1 MRLKAIK
8 LAGFKSFVDP
18 TTVTLPGC
26 RSAVV
31 GPNGCGKSN
40 IVDAVRWVLGESS
53 TRLLRGEA
61 STDVIFNGSSARRP
75 TAMAMVELK
84 FDNADGRIGGEYA
97 GFSEMAVRREVTRL
111 GQSNYYLNG
120 VKCRRRDIV
129 DAFLGTGFGSRSYS
143 IIEQGMIGEL
153 AQAKPEAL
161 RVYLEEAA
169 GISRYKERRRET
181 ASSMQSTQDN
191 LERLRDR
198 RDELQARLSVLR
210 RQADAAQR
218 YRELKAEERHLK
230 AESLALELK
239 VAMAQASQWDTRL
252 TQRETALEAA
262 MSAVRHAEAALT
274 DARGEHQ
281 DRIDAAHNLDGHAY
295 RLDAAIGAAQV
306 EQRNLR
312 NRIDEHKA
320 KAADIKERQAERQRQ
335 IQADEAEVEAM
346 QSALAEA
353 AAVRETVAADTAAQA
368 ALAAAEATL
377 RDAEAAFN
385 EATDRWRGN
394 ESELQVEANTVRH
407 LEERLAALAEELG
420 HLEATADGA
429 DSSALDAALREG
441 DAAIEQDAQGIERK
455 DAALAANATAL
466 TEARGAAVAA
476 DAALEA
482 QREEMQALR
491 ERLGAL
497 DALQQAALG
506 RDETDVAAWMAEQG
520 LAQAPRLGEAL
531 VVTPGWER
539 ALETVLGSG
548 LQAVRVSDVAAL
560 APALEALQQGRVSL
574 FEGREAEATAGELPT
589 LAALAHTEAGPIG
602 ALLGGVFAA
611 DTLEEALAQ
620 RRHLRPGESIVTRDG
635 VWLGPDWLRLDRGA
649 DASAGVIGRAE
660 EIKRLHGAEEAALGR
675 LAALSQAATAG
686 KERVAELGA
695 ARERLQDERQG
706 LAEQLAK
713 RRAEQSARRV
723 LAQEALARREQ
734 AQRQRALKDTA
745 TQEHDAAQLRVAA
758 FTERRTALAADREAA
773 RRERDACQERA
784 TAARAS
790 AHQARE
796 RRHALE
802 LDRQGKASTLAA
814 REAALTGL
822 RVLGDDLEAQWQAED
837 QALAASRAALANAE
851 RRLQPTL
858 GERQDIEAKKR
869 QARTALEAAEAQL
882 RPLTAKVSEAEG
894 TAEAA
899 RQAVE
904 DARIERK
911 GAAVRRD
918 DLAAQ
923 LRDAGAD
930 VGETLAALPED
941 ASQAE
946 WATKRERVERRISR
960 LGAINLAAIEEY
972 EAETERK
979 GYQDAQIDDL
989 ERALH
994 KLSTA
999 MKKIDRETRER
1010 FKATFD
1016 EVNAHLNQLFP
1027 KVFGGGSAYLELT
1040 GDDLLVAGVSLMAR
1054 PPGKRNS
1061 NVHMLSGGEKALTAV
1076 ALIFA
1081 IFQLNPSPVCL
1092 LDEVDAPLDDAN
1104 VGRFAEL
1111 LEGMSGEVQF
1121 VVITHNK
1128 LTMQMADHL
1137 LGVTMNEPGVS
1148 RLVAV
1153 DMEEAAA
1160 LAAV

>member
-218 YRELKAEERHLK
+218 YRELKAEERHLR

-239 VAMAQASQWDTRL
+239 VAMAQAGQWDTRL

-320 KAADIKERQAERQRQ
+320 KAADIKERQAERRRQ

-346 QSALAEA
+346 QSALADA
-353 AAVRETVAADTAAQA
+353 AAVRNAVAADTAAQA
-368 ALAAAEATL
+368 ALGTAEAAL

-385 EATDRWRGN
+385 EATERWRGN
-394 ESELQVEANTVRH
+394 EGDLQVEANTVRH
-407 LEERLAALAEELG
+407 LEERLAALTKELG

-429 DSSALDAALREG
+429 DAAALDAALREG
-441 DAAIEQDAQGIERK
+441 AAAIEQDAQGIESK

-466 TEARGAAVAA
+466 SEAHAAANAA

-482 QREEMQALR
+482 QREETQALR

-506 RDETDVAAWMAEQG
+506 RDETDVAAWVAEQG

-548 LQAVRVSDVAAL
+548 LQAVRVPDVAAL
-560 APALEALQQGRVSL
+560 APALEALRHGRVSL
-574 FEGREAEATAGELPT
+574 FEGREAEATAGELPA

-686 KERVAELGA
+686 KANVAELGA

-706 LAEQLAK
+706 LAERLAK

-745 TQEHDAAQLRVAA
+745 TQEHDAAQLRVAEL
-758 FTERRTALAADREAA
+758 TERRAALAADREAA

-784 TAARAS
+784 AAARAS

-822 RVLGDDLEAQWQAED
+822 RVLGNDLEEQWQAED
-837 QALAASRAALANAE
+837 QALAASRTALADAE

-858 GERQDIEAKKR
+858 AERQGIETKKR

-972 EAETERK
+972 EAESERK

-989 ERALH
+989 ERALA

>member
-18 TTVTLPGC
+18 TTVTLPGH

-75 TAMAMVELK
+75 TAMATVELK

-198 RDELQARLSVLR
+198 RDELEARLTVLR
-210 RQADAAQR
+210 RQAHAARR
-218 YRELKAEERHLK
+218 YRELKAEERRLR

-239 VAMAQASQWDTRL
+239 VAMAQASQWDTQL
-252 TQRETALEAA
+252 TQLETGLEAA
-262 MSAVRHAEAALT
+262 MSAVRRAEAALT

-312 NRIDEHKA
+312 NRIDEHQA

-335 IQADEAEVEAM
+335 IQADEAEVQAM
-346 QSALAEA
+346 QSTLADTAGLREA
-353 AAVRETVAADTAAQA
+353 VAADTAAQA
-368 ALAAAEATL
+368 ALATAETAL
-377 RDAEAAFN
+377 RDAQTAFDGAA
-385 EATDRWRGN
+385 ERWRGN
-394 ESELQVEANTVRH
+394 EGDLQVEANTVRH
-407 LEERLAALAEELG
+407 LEERLAALTEELD
-420 HLEATADGA
+420 HLEAPADDA
-429 DSSALDAALREG
+429 ALDAELRTG
-441 DAAIEQDAQGIERK
+441 DAAIERDVQDLERK

-466 TEARGAAVAA
+466 TEARAAALAA
-476 DAALEA
+476 DAALEG
-482 QREEMQALR
+482 QREETQALR
-491 ERLGAL
+491 ERRGAL

-506 RDETDVAAWMAEQG
+506 RDETDVAAWAAEQG
-520 LAQAPRLGEAL
+520 LADAPRLGEAL

-539 ALETVLGSG
+539 ALETVLGSC
-548 LQAVRVSDVAAL
+548 LQAIRVPDIAAL
-560 APALEALQQGRVSL
+560 TPALEALEHGRVSL
-574 FEGREAEATAGELPT
+574 FEGREAPAPAGELPT

-602 ALLGGVFAA
+602 ALLDGVFAA
-611 DTLEEALAQ
+611 DTLETALAQ

-635 VWLGPDWLRLDRGA
+635 VWLGADWLRLDRGE
-649 DASAGVIGRAE
+649 DATAGVIGRADA
-660 EIKRLHGAEEAALGR
+660 IKRLNGAEEEALER
-675 LAALSQAATAG
+675 LADLSQAAAAG
-686 KERVAELGA
+686 KERVTTLGE
-695 ARERLQDERQG
+695 ARERLQDERQA
-706 LAEQLAK
+706 LAERLAK

-734 AQRQRALKDTA
+734 AQRQRALKETA
-745 TQEHDAAQLRVAA
+745 AQERDAAQVRVAA
-758 FTERRTALAADREAA
+758 LTERHTALTASREAA
-773 RRERDACQERA
+773 RQERDACQER
-784 TAARAS
+784 TEAARAS

-822 RVLGDDLEAQWQAED
+822 RTLGDDLEAQWQAEE
-837 QALAASRAALANAE
+837 QALAASRAALDEAD

-858 GERQDIEAKKR
+858 AERQGVDAKKR
-869 QARTALEAAEAQL
+869 QARTALEAAEARL
-882 RPLTAKVSEAEG
+882 RPLTATLNDAEG
-894 TAEAA
+894 AAEAA

-918 DLAAQ
+918 DLATQ
-923 LRDAGAD
+923 LRDAGAGVD
-930 VGETLAALPED
+930 ETLAALPED

-946 WATKRERVERRISR
+946 WATRRERVERRIAR
-960 LGAINLAAIEEY
+960 LGAINLAAVEEY
-972 EAETERK
+972 EAESERK

-989 ERALH
+989 ERALV
-994 KLSTA
+994 KLGAA